1 MTQIKFKGKNHSVFE
16 YCPKLDRKCGFCAKS
31 MYVSFEDRYGD
42 TENLL
47 CGLVSGFENRVD
59 KLPKCWKEMTN
70 SEKSSFRKK
79 TKTQYEMMQTY
90 RGIK

>member
-1 MTQIKFKGKNHSVFE
+1 MSNLNLKVNSTSVFQ
-16 YCPKLDRKCGFCAKS
+16 YCPKVKSMCGFCAKS
-31 MYVSFEDRYGD
+31 KYVSFEDRYGD

-59 KLPKCWKEMTN
+59 KLPKCWKQMTN